1 MNFEQKKAEYEGK
14 VLLAEKTAEF
24 LEKAFDDMKESAKE
38 QHKKDVQ
45 SFEKIKAETK
55 ERHRA
60 AINHEHVHVD
70 INAQIEKANALGKK

>member
-1 MNFEQKKAEYEGK
+1 MNFEQKKTEYEGK

-24 LEKAFDDMKESAKE
+24 LEKAFDDMKENAKE

-45 SFEKIKAETK
+45 HFEKIKAETL

-60 AINHEHVHVD
+60 ATNHGHVHTD
-70 INAQIEKANALGKK
+70 INAQIEKAKKLGKK